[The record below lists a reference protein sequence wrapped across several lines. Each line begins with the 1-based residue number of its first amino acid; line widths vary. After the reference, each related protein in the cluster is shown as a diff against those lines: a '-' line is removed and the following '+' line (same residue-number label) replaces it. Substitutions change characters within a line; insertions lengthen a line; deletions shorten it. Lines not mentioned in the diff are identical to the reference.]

1 MRAGGSLALFSQL
14 RRQGLLTEH
23 DAERKSGGAGGSS
36 SRRSLS
42 EASIEGA
49 KIPPNV
55 RPLLDLDFVT
65 Y

>member
-14 RRQGLLTEH
+14 RRQGLLTAH